1 MRLGFMSR
9 RLKCTGKI
17 MSISDAMMWRYY
29 ELLTDVQVSEINDLA
44 AAG

>member
-1 MRLGFMSR
+1 MY
-9 RLKCTGKI
+9 GKI

-29 ELLTDVQVSEINDLA
+29 ELLTDVQVSEINDLQ